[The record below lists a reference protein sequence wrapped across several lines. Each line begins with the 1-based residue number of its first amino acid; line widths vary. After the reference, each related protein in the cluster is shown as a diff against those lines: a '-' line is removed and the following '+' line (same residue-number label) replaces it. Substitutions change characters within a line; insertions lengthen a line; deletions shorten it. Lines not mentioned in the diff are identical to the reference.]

1 MIRETRKKH
10 RFIWLAFAILLP
22 VLFAASVIYRH
33 SEPLNQVIPQTKNK

>member
-22 VLFAASVIYRH
+22 VLFAASVIL
-33 SEPLNQVIPQTKNK
+33 SAF